1 MYIKYRGQYEAQ
13 EIVMQPKKQ
22 KDPVCGMNINPSE
35 CPYKTEHKNKQYSFC
50 CKECMTAFKN
60 NPDKFSKA

>member
-1 MYIKYRGQYEAQ
+1 
-13 EIVMQPKKQ
+13 MQPKKQ